1 MPQIDWNQSIW
12 DGSYSWKDSGEEWSD
27 AWGSSVAQWFGT
39 IYPRIHKYLPA
50 KRILE
55 IAPGFGRWTRFLIPS
70 CDEFSGIDLSLKCVD
85 ACKMRF
91 PRHSDDFHHNDGFD
105 LSAVTG
111 QYDFIFSFDS
121 LVHADID
128 VFESYVPQILSKLT
142 KDGVAFIHHSNFPAS
157 GSPNNVHYRSATVDS
172 EKIADLV
179 GKFGGSVLVQERINW
194 VGCLELVDCLTT
206 LSKHRTQPAVRLDN
220 AQFMTEAKIIKDV
233 HSSYC

>member
-1 MPQIDWNQSIW
+1 M
-12 DGSYSWKDSGEEWSD
+12 SD

-105 LSAVTG
+105 LSAVSG

-142 KDGVAFIHHSNFPAS
+142 KNGVAFIHHSNFPAS

-206 LSKHRTQPAVRLDN
+206 FSKHRTQPAVRLDN